1 MIGQCTAAHQ
11 CRGRETHAA
20 QNGPHCLGRAL
31 GKDGEP
37 AAAAGKQLQHIP
49 HDLGQVAIRA
59 KQEVV
64 QITEDQLVGKGFVHG
79 FFLLSVARKWV
90 K

>member
-1 MIGQCTAAHQ
+1 MP
-11 CRGRETHAA
+11 
-20 QNGPHCLGRAL
+20 PHTSAGAERRTLPNRVRTAL
-31 GKDGEP
+31 GVRWEKTVNRP
-37 AAAAGKQLQHIP
+37 PAGKQLQHIP

-64 QITEDQLVGKGFVHG
+64 QITEDQLVGKGLVHG